1 MLSLNHP
8 SATANLAPVAQE
20 LEREL
25 SLNRKAGPF
34 LAPTFSDFVWFPMSA
49 IPKKHSQPQKWRIIN
64 DLSWLAGQSVNDAF
78 SKELYTCSYDSM
90 DQTLTLNR
98 SVSML

>member
-34 LAPTFSDFVWFPMSA
+34 LAPTFSNFVWFPMDA
-49 IPKKHSQPQKWRIIN
+49 IPKKHSQPPKWRIIN
-64 DLSWLAGQSVNDAF
+64 DLSWLAGQSVND
-78 SKELYTCSYDSM
+78 LLLQGIIY
-90 DQTLTLNR
+90 LLLRLNGPDY
-98 SVSML
+98 LLP